1 MRIKNADIL
10 CNMLTSLVS
19 LQQGN
24 VKKSEKL
31 IKIVNIVEKK
41 YWYLLTNLRNFNETV
56 RKDVTYDN
64 IKSHKKTGCYRIS
77 EEHIFGKTKREG
89 GKLTSPSLF
98 RVNINLKCVNSPFLT
113 ICRNLKLLDNS
124 NINTSDKRS
133 KTIHKYHVT
142 LTSALG
148 ISA

>member
-1 MRIKNADIL
+1 M
-10 CNMLTSLVS
+10 
-19 LQQGN
+19 
-24 VKKSEKL
+24 
-31 IKIVNIVEKK
+31 
-41 YWYLLTNLRNFNETV
+41 RNFSETV

-64 IKSHKKTGCYRIS
+64 IKSHKKTGCYPFS
-77 EEHIFGKTKREG
+77 EKHIFGKTKGEG

-98 RVNINLKCVNSPFLT
+98 RVNINLKRVNSPFLL
-113 ICRNLKLLDNS
+113 ICRNLKLLDSS

-142 LTSALG
+142 LISALG